1 MDVCLSCVPSA
12 GNVNV
17 DDVCKEIRFERL
29 NALGLATM
37 QTATIVSKI
46 NLRMDGYSLLL
57 VISVSNNANASSEL
71 RSRANEILDFR
82 TL

>member
-1 MDVCLSCVPSA
+1 MTCM
-12 GNVNV
+12 
-17 DDVCKEIRFERL
+17 CKEIRFERL